1 MRTGTAHIKISV
13 DTAKHSES
21 GGILNMKMCP
31 DIYTWVGTLHIA
43 TSGESAYYSV
53 SGGCTTHK
61 IIFSVVTRSNC
72 LSNVQISVQLLNL
85 LRFCSDNRC
94 KLCNIGKVNNLLNK
108 SCPEML
114 CCGDFS
120 HIKLKLWQ

>member
-1 MRTGTAHIKISV
+1 MRTGTPPIKTGV

-53 SGGCTTHK
+53 SGGDTAHEIMFKCSYWGGDTAQNSKTEDWGAGW
-61 IIFSVVTRSNC
+61 
-72 LSNVQISVQLLNL
+72 LANL
-85 LRFCSDNRC
+85 LAGWLACWLS
-94 KLCNIGKVNNLLNK
+94 
-108 SCPEML
+108 
-114 CCGDFS
+114 
-120 HIKLKLWQ
+120 Q

>member
-1 MRTGTAHIKISV
+1 MRTGTAHIKTGV

-53 SGGCTTHK
+53 SGGDTAHEIMFKCSYWGGDTAQRIGGLTGWLAL
-61 IIFSVVTRSNC
+61 SVIT
-72 LSNVQISVQLLNL
+72 VQILSL
-85 LRFCSDNRC
+85 SC
-94 KLCNIGKVNNLLNK
+94 KLR
-108 SCPEML
+108 
-114 CCGDFS
+114 
-120 HIKLKLWQ
+120 LKFQDESSVAKRWGYCT